1 LIGIVAGTCELKA
14 DYFLSPKKNKVGL
27 QKIIYPLRYKGKM
40 KGKIKILY
48 KLYKDMEELDPS
60 IQSLVSASLQR
71 RGAVLDSAS
80 IASSTTGFLE

>member
-1 LIGIVAGTCELKA
+1 MKA

-60 IQSLVSASLQR
+60 IQSASLQR

-80 IASSTTGFLE
+80 TASSITGFLE

>member
-1 LIGIVAGTCELKA
+1 MKA

-60 IQSLVSASLQR
+60 IQSLVSLQR

-80 IASSTTGFLE
+80 IASSITGFLE